1 MKNPWMLPAA
11 ALTIGALG
19 GYFTGTTT
27 STPTGPPGAAAP
39 QETGTPRMRSQSRAE
54 VGGREGR
61 EGRDLAKRSGSRAHS
76 IDEIY
81 RSPGQTNRIQA
92 LMDYFSGLSPAQ
104 LEAEAAKLEDL
115 PMNERLMASF
125 LLFGKWAET
134 DPTAAMAYTD
144 KMGFTGNFVRPT
156 VLQSW
161 ASKDPAAA
169 AKYYAENSR
178 QFARMGMMGGG
189 RGPLGG
195 GGGGASVIASEWAR
209 QDSSAAF
216 TWASSLSS
224 NDKGAAM
231 TSVIGEIASTDPRKA
246 AGMVASMDAASQG
259 KAYEDIARKW
269 ATQNFSDAEAWIHTL
284 PADQQGAAMASAIAG
299 LSKDNPQQAAAKI
312 AALPAGDDRNSAVAT
327 LAQNW
332 SRQNPADAANWIM
345 KQTDEAAQ
353 TNALREVIPNWVN
366 QDPKA
371 ALAFVNSQ
379 QAGAV
384 RDRAAATYVMSNRKS
399 APADL
404 IQVAESI
411 TDEHSRNQS
420 LSVGVT
426 RLMQE
431 DPAAAKTYVQN
442 SDAFSADQKQR
453 VADGQP
459 IWGGGGRRGGGGH

>member
-1 MKNPWMLPAA
+1 MKNPWMLPAT
-11 ALTIGALG
+11 ALIIGALG

-27 STPTGPPGAAAP
+27 STPTDTSGAAAP
-39 QETGTPRMRSQSRAE
+39 QDAGTSRTRSQSRAD
-54 VGGREGR
+54 VGGREGGR
-61 EGRDLAKRSGSRAHS
+61 EITKRSGSRAHS

-104 LEAEAAKLEDL
+104 LETEAAKLEDL

-169 AKYYAENSR
+169 AKYYADNSR
-178 QFARMGMMGGG
+178 QFAMMGMMGGG

-195 GGGGASVIASEWAR
+195 GGSGASVIASEWAR
-209 QDSSAAF
+209 QDPSAAF
-216 TWASSLSS
+216 TWASSLTG

-231 TSVIGEIASTDPRKA
+231 TSVVGEIASTDPRKA
-246 AGMVASMDAASQG
+246 AGMVAGMDAASQG

-269 ATQNFSDAEAWIHTL
+269 GTQNFSDAEAWIHTL
-284 PADQQGAAMASAIAG
+284 PADQQSAAMASAIAG
-299 LSKDNPQQAAAKI
+299 LSKDNPQLAAAKI

-345 KQTDEAAQ
+345 KQADEAAQ
-353 TNALREVIPNWVN
+353 TSAMREVIPNWVN

-384 RDRAAATYVMSNRKS
+384 RDRAASSYVMSNRKS

-420 LSVGVT
+420 LSVGV
-426 RLMQE
+426 
-431 DPAAAKTYVQN
+431 
-442 SDAFSADQKQR
+442 
-453 VADGQP
+453 
-459 IWGGGGRRGGGGH
+459 